1 MTNTNHEAW
10 IRALEESGDPN
21 SIEKQKLVDTY
32 GFRPL
37 DKLEV
42 NADERYVIVSFKDSP
57 RITHIFKYPDDGYVI
72 WEVEN
77 ELHRAMQELTEE
89 NEESI
94 LQAIFTL
101 WLMNG
106 RLSYFAQFTDAQIDV
121 SETLVIDIDEAGN
134 IMEREYLNEFG
145 APFTAPDGPVEKPS
159 HSSGTG
165 FG

>member
-1 MTNTNHEAW
+1 MTNTSREAW
-10 IRALEESGDPN
+10 IRALNESGDPG

-32 GFRPL
+32 GFKPL

-42 NADERYVIVSFKDSP
+42 NADERYVIVSFRDNP
-57 RITHIFKYPDDGYVI
+57 RITHIFKYPDDGYTI

-77 ELHRAMQELTEE
+77 ELHRALHEVTED

-94 LQAIFTL
+94 LQSVFTL

-106 RLSYFAQFTDAQIDV
+106 RLTYFAEFTDVQIDS
-121 SETLVIDIDEAGN
+121 SETLKVDLDDAGN
-134 IMEREYLNEFG
+134 IMEEEYVKEYG
-145 APFTAPDGPVEKPS
+145 VPFSAPDGPVEKPS
-159 HSSGTG
+159 HKSGTG